1 MNSFINSIKA
11 IAINPGSEKAGPGA
25 IFCIFRKF
33 SQKLE
38 KSGRIIPK
46 NHPFRNPNPDEAGFM
61 IDKINYFPERENY
74 QNKKKADED
83 WKELKKQKIVQD
95 SKKSNRSDKPK
106 PPDRKK

>member
-1 MNSFINSIKA
+1 MKVFINSIKA
-11 IAINPGSEKAGPGA
+11 ISINQGSEKAVCGV
-25 IFCIFRKF
+25 ILYVFRKF
-33 SQKLE
+33 PQKLE
-38 KSGRIIPK
+38 KSGRIIPE
-46 NHPFRNPNPDEAGFM
+46 NHLSSNPNSDKAGFM

-74 QNKKKADED
+74 QKKKKADED

>member
-1 MNSFINSIKA
+1 MNLFIDSIKA
-11 IAINPGSEKAGPGA
+11 IAINQGSEKTVGDV
-25 IFCIFRKF
+25 ILFVFRKF

-38 KSGRIIPK
+38 KSGRIIPE
-46 NHPFRNPNPDEAGFM
+46 NQLSSNPNPDEAGFM

-74 QNKKKADED
+74 QKKKKADED
-83 WKELKKQKIVQD
+83 WKELKKQKMVQD